1 MAMRGVLVSL
11 VAPILAATALAQSP
25 AVSQTTNGAANA
37 SLGQIA
43 DGGAIVAELAKSVNA
58 RKSKAYDKIESRVTM
73 DLLWHDKVVIPRGT
87 KIVGRVTDARARTK
101 DVPEST
107 VKIAFDR
114 VVWSGGREVPLKA
127 TIQAL
132 GAPMHTSAPGVSD
145 VDFAGET
152 GSRSSLGPNGMRR
165 IQMTNPD
172 SLRPAYAGRSVEE
185 PDSSGPHKDSPL
197 LGPFSQGVVGMKG
210 ITLSNTAQGSA
221 ISSTSENV
229 HLSSGTQL
237 VLHVAELQVLA
248 DSLLGTK
255 SRFCP

>member
-1 MAMRGVLVSL
+1 MRGVLVSL
-11 VAPILAATALAQSP
+11 VAPILAAMALAQSP

-132 GAPMHTSAPGVSD
+132 GAPMHTSAPASATWTLRGRRGHDQASD
-145 VDFAGET
+145 
-152 GSRSSLGPNGMRR
+152 
-165 IQMTNPD
+165 QM
-172 SLRPAYAGRSVEE
+172 G
-185 PDSSGPHKDSPL
+185 
-197 LGPFSQGVVGMKG
+197 
-210 ITLSNTAQGSA
+210 
-221 ISSTSENV
+221 
-229 HLSSGTQL
+229 
-237 VLHVAELQVLA
+237 
-248 DSLLGTK
+248 
-255 SRFCP
+255 

>member
-1 MAMRGVLVSL
+1 MPVKLILIGGMFLADVIFAAMTQSL
-11 VAPILAATALAQSP
+11 
-25 AVSQTTNGAANA
+25 AVSQTAKGAASA
-37 SLGQIA
+37 SLRQIA

-58 RKSKAYDKIESRVTM
+58 RKAKANDKIESRVTM

-114 VVWSGGREVPLKA
+114 IVWGGGREVPLKA

-132 GAPMHTSAPGVSD
+132 GAPMHTSAPDVSD

-152 GSRSSLGPNGMRR
+152 GSRSDRAGPSEMTRIRTDALRR
-165 IQMTNPD
+165 A
-172 SLRPAYAGRSVEE
+172 SVGRSVEE
-185 PDSSGPHKDSPL
+185 SDSSGPDKNGPS
-197 LGPFSQGVVGMKG
+197 LGPFSQGVIGMKG
-210 ITLSNTAQGSA
+210 ITLSNTAQDSA

-255 SRFCP
+255 SRSCP